1 MVFAADYPFL
11 DVFWTMLV
19 FFFWVIWIWILI
31 TVLIDLF
38 RRHDISGW
46 GKAAWA
52 LFVIVLPYLGVFVYL
67 ITQGGKMAERRAE
80 EIRAS
85 QASFDSV
92 RARDRRQQRADRPD
106 REGQGAARQRR
117 DRPGRVRRAEGKGA
131 RLSQVVRHLTVGRLV
146 SAAWTPPSRSR
157 RAASCATGRCS
168 HWPWR
173 APPRLR
179 SRPRSATP
187 ARPAS
192 QGWPRSRAR

>member
-85 QASFDSV
+85 QASFDSYV
-92 RARDRRQQRADRPD
+92 RETAGGSGPSDQIAKAKELLDS
-106 REGQGAARQRR
+106 GAIDQ
-117 DRPGRVRRAEGKGA
+117 AEFEALKA
-131 RLSQVVRHLTVGRLV
+131 KAL
-146 SAAWTPPSRSR
+146 A
-157 RAASCATGRCS
+157 
-168 HWPWR
+168 
-173 APPRLR
+173 
-179 SRPRSATP
+179 
-187 ARPAS
+187 
-192 QGWPRSRAR
+192 